1 MSGFHDVLF
10 PLRLARGAV
19 GGPHRRT
26 DVITL
31 ANGREV
37 RIAALSGSRRR
48 WEVASAMIDRA
59 ALAEITAFF
68 EARLGR
74 LHGFRFRDPGDSSSA
89 PTGGAP
95 SPGDQRI
102 GTGDGSTRTFQLVK
116 RYGDEAGGSLRAIQ
130 LPWPGSVVVAV
141 DGVVLAPVAWT
152 LTPRGGLV
160 TLTSA
165 PVAGAPV
172 TAGFRFDC
180 AARFDTDTLDI
191 AMDAFDAGRTL
202 SVPLMEI
209 AL

>member
-1 MSGFHDVLF
+1 MNGFHDVLF

-26 DVITL
+26 DVIAL

-37 RIAALSGSRRR
+37 RIAALAGSRRR

-59 ALAEITAFF
+59 AIADIIAFF
-68 EARLGR
+68 EARRGR
-74 LHGFRFRDPGDSSSA
+74 LHGFRFRDPGDDRSA
-89 PTGGAP
+89 PAGFPP
-95 SPGDQRI
+95 SPSDQI
-102 GTGDGSTRTFQLVK
+102 LGTGDGANRTFQLAK
-116 RYGDEAGGSLRAIQ
+116 HYGDGAGHSTRTIQ

-141 DGVVLAPVAWT
+141 GGAVLAPANWT
-152 LTPRGGLV
+152 LATTGGLL
-160 TLTSA
+160 TLATA
-165 PVAGAPV
+165 PAPGLQV

-202 SVPLMEI
+202 SVPLVEI
-209 AL
+209 VL